1 MKLIN
6 LYEGKQ
12 MKKFLLGTVLV
23 LTVSLLS
30 GCFPKAYTSKGEKEQ
45 LAHAIAIAR
54 VYQKNTHHP
63 SYLKRTNFTYMMP
76 CVKVSPSFV

>member
-1 MKLIN
+1 
-6 LYEGKQ
+6 

-23 LTVSLLS
+23 LTVSPLS

-54 VYQKNTHHP
+54 VYQKKYAP
-63 SYLKRTNFTYMMP
+63 SITLKEDKFHVYDAMREGD
-76 CVKVSPSFV
+76 PSFV